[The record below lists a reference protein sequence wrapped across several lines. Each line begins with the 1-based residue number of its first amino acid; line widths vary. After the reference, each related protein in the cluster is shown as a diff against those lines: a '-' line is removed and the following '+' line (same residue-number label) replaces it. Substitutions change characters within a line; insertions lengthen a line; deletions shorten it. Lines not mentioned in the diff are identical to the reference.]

1 MRKLFIILILAS
13 SLWVLSGCKR
23 YNYNRILEEV
33 YDKDQAAREWT
44 YGITSISAD
53 EYIMYST
60 EMSQVDSLNRIIV
73 FGILDQEGWP
83 TNLSE
88 KANQAIWI
96 VIDHSDAENQKK
108 YLPLVKQKS
117 EEGVL
122 NKVDYAILNDRVL
135 MKDGKPQIYG
145 TQIKLSAV
153 YVDEDLTTQ
162 FFLWPVENPEA
173 LDSLR
178 NTIGLPPIED
188 YLQTS
193 GQSVGQEIIWDKNKT
208 VSDF

>member
-1 MRKLFIILILAS
+1 MLILANS
-13 SLWVLSGCKR
+13 IWALTGCER
-23 YNYNRILEEV
+23 YKYNRILEEV

-60 EMSQVDSLNRIIV
+60 EMSRVDSLNRIIV
-73 FGILDQEGWP
+73 FDILDKEGWP
-83 TNLSE
+83 ANLSE

-96 VIDHSDAENQKK
+96 VIDHSDADNQKK

-153 YVDEDLTTQ
+153 YIGEDLTTQ

-178 NTIGLPPIED
+178 KTIGLPPIKD
-188 YLQTS
+188 YLHAS
-193 GQSVGQEIIWDKNKT
+193 GQSLGQEIIWDKNKT
-208 VSDF
+208 ISDF

>member
-1 MRKLFIILILAS
+1 MRKLFIMLILANS
-13 SLWVLSGCKR
+13 IWALTGCER
-23 YNYNRILEEV
+23 YKYNRILEEV

-60 EMSQVDSLNRIIV
+60 EMSRVDSLNRIIV
-73 FGILDQEGWP
+73 FDILDKEGWP
-83 TNLSE
+83 ANLSE

-96 VIDHSDAENQKK
+96 VIDHSDADNQKK

-153 YVDEDLTTQ
+153 YIGEDLTTQ

-178 NTIGLPPIED
+178 NAIGLPPIKD
-188 YLQTS
+188 YLQVT
-193 GQSVGQEIIWDKNKT
+193 GQSLGQEIIWDKNKT
-208 VSDF
+208 ISDF

>member
-13 SLWVLSGCKR
+13 CLWTLIGCKR
-23 YNYNRILEEV
+23 YKYNRILEEV

-44 YGITSISAD
+44 YGITSISAE
-53 EYIMYST
+53 EYIMCST

-73 FGILDQEGWP
+73 FGLLDQEGWP
-83 TNLSE
+83 ANLSE

-96 VIDHSDAENQKK
+96 VIDHSDADNQKK

-122 NKVDYAILNDRVL
+122 TKADFAILKDRVL

-153 YVDEDLTTQ
+153 YIGEDLTTQ

-178 NTIGLPPIED
+178 NTIGLPPIKD
-188 YLQTS
+188 YLQAS
-193 GQSVGQEIIWDKNKT
+193 GQSIGQEIIWDKNMT

>member
-53 EYIMYST
+53 EY
-60 EMSQVDSLNRIIV
+60 
-73 FGILDQEGWP
+73 
-83 TNLSE
+83 
-88 KANQAIWI
+88 
-96 VIDHSDAENQKK
+96 
-108 YLPLVKQKS
+108 
-117 EEGVL
+117 
-122 NKVDYAILNDRVL
+122 
-135 MKDGKPQIYG
+135 
-145 TQIKLSAV
+145 
-153 YVDEDLTTQ
+153 
-162 FFLWPVENPEA
+162 
-173 LDSLR
+173 SLR

-193 GQSVGQEIIWDKNKT
+193 GQSVGQEIIWDKKL
-208 VSDF
+208 DRL